1 MKANEMKVKVN
12 ELLNEARQ
20 KAIDNVW
27 PYYLDLAYGDEVE
40 AKDYLEEDRENG
52 EFDDNIKSWT
62 LDNIRDAISEIR
74 KSALYSDDEKE
85 AMIDELHECPEYQEN
100 EDKIAKIFADY
111 FVRRAKQ
118 YTRYKEIYL
127 K

>member
-27 PYYLDLAYGDEVE
+27 PYYLDLAEGDEVE
-40 AKDYLEEDRENG
+40 AKEWLEEDRENG
-52 EFDDNIKSWT
+52 EFDDNIKNWT

-85 AMIDELHECPEYQEN
+85 AMIDELHECSEYQEN
-100 EDKIAKIFADY
+100 EDKIAKIFADHI
-111 FVRRAKQ
+111 VRYAKQ
-118 YTRYKEIYL
+118 VVRCRETYK
-127 K
+127 

>member
-27 PYYLDLAYGDEVE
+27 PYYLDLAEGDEVE
-40 AKDYLEEDRENG
+40 AKEWLEEDRESG
-52 EFDDNIKSWT
+52 EINHNIEKLT
-62 LDNIRDAISEIR
+62 LDNIYDVIHEINIST
-74 KSALYSDDEKE
+74 LYSDDEKE
-85 AMIDELHECPEYQEN
+85 TMIDEIHKCPEYQKH
-100 EDKIAKIFADY
+100 EDKVAKIFADY

-118 YTRYKEIYL
+118 YTRYKETYL